1 MKKQNKIWILSILCL
16 VALFGSCK
24 KTPGPAQIGGRWQGR
39 DDSTKVVAT
48 LVVDTVYANGGYVGS
63 LSLDSTRYPVL
74 VNYNPSSCKG
84 MLFYQNDRDSLGNM
98 VLNDSSNLVG
108 NIRGET
114 DNSFRLEVLR
124 HISDSTNQV
133 VRLFGGVLTQT
144 D

>member
-1 MKKQNKIWILSILCL
+1 MKRNKLIILSVVCL
-16 VALFGSCK
+16 VMAMIGCK
-24 KTPGPAQIGGRWQGR
+24 KTPGPASLNGRWQGR
-39 DDSTKVVAT
+39 DDSTTVVAT
-48 LVVDTVYANGGYVGS
+48 LFVDTIYANGGYQGV

-84 MLFYQNDRDSLGNM
+84 LLFYQNDRDSLGNM

-114 DNSFRLEVLR
+114 DDSFRLDVFRQL
-124 HISDSTNQV
+124 SDSTQQLL
-133 VRLFGGVLTQT
+133 RLFGGVLSQT